1 MADVQQLFTEAVSL
15 HQRGALPEAEVRY
28 RQVAALLPDNH
39 NVLAN
44 LAIVLRDQGK
54 LDQAEQYGRRV
65 VTIAPENPASYLNL
79 GAILESR
86 GKLEEAADA
95 YQRAHRLAP
104 DHPQILNNLGK
115 LLHQQGQSTAGRSLL
130 EQALQIAPDY
140 PAALNNLGVICSD
153 HGDLFQ
159 AEQLLEKSAT
169 LDPDNINTL
178 YNLAGIYNTRSKHS
192 KALEL
197 LERVLHLAP
206 SHQAAAHMRAALC
219 GTTPP
224 CAPSSYVEEVF
235 DKYAGRFDHHLQEA
249 LEYTAPQALAAMVR
263 AHCSAMLPLATI
275 LDLGCGTGLSGAA
288 FREMAIQLSG
298 IDISGNM
305 LAQARQKK
313 LYDYLTKAELL
324 AFLDQNSATYSAFIA
339 ADVLVYLGDPE
350 PLFPLLAKCSVER
363 AIFACSIERCTENVD
378 FTLRPSGRFA
388 HNPSSLLRCAR
399 QHGFTIL
406 DHQDHNIRKEDGKW
420 LPGDL
425 FLFIRSAESA
435 QNKTVHESPQT
446 P

>member
-1 MADVQQLFTEAVSL
+1 MEDLQQLFTEAVSL
-15 HQRGALPEAEVRY
+15 HQRGALLEAEERY
-28 RQVAALLPDNH
+28 RQVAALLPDNQ

-54 LDQAEQYGRRV
+54 LDQAEQYGRRA
-65 VTIAPENPASYLNL
+65 VTIDPENPAAYLNL
-79 GAILESR
+79 GAILETS
-86 GKLEEAADA
+86 GDLEAAAEA

-130 EQALQIAPDY
+130 EKALQIAPDY
-140 PAALNNLGVICSD
+140 PAALNNLGVIYSD
-153 HGDLFQ
+153 HGDLLQ
-159 AEQLLEKSAT
+159 AELLLEKSAA

-178 YNLAGIYNTRSKHS
+178 YNLAGIHNARGNHG

-197 LERVLHLAP
+197 LEQVLHLAP
-206 SHQAAAHMRAALC
+206 AHQAAAHMRAALC

-235 DKYAGRFDHHLQEA
+235 DKYAGRFDHHLQRA

-263 AHCSAMLPLATI
+263 THCAAILPLATI

-288 FREMAIQLSG
+288 FRAMAIQLSG

-305 LAQARQKK
+305 LARARQKK
-313 LYDYLTKAELL
+313 LYDYLAKAEVL

-339 ADVLVYLGDPE
+339 ADVLVYMGDPG
-350 PLFPLLAKCSVER
+350 PLFSLLAKRSAER

-388 HNPSSLLRCAR
+388 HNPASLLRCAT

-420 LPGDL
+420 LSGDL
-425 FLFIRSAESA
+425 FLFIRSAETA
-435 QNKTVHESPQT
+435 QNNTVQESPQT